1 MENLKITKNKS
12 LNHNYFDNLDCEKYW
27 LLGLFASDGSVNK
40 GDQVITIS
48 QSGDSGFSLISY
60 IHNLLECKNPIRTA
74 KTGKKDAHYIYISS
88 SNILKVFLD
97 FGIVPSK
104 SKIGY
109 KMPKIENIEHFRDFI
124 RGYVEGDGS
133 ITVQD
138 NGKGI
143 MYLSFQ
149 LIADIDFVN
158 DLIERLPEFKFN
170 VRKYKNKNYVTIA
183 LNGEKAILFC
193 DWLFQ
198 NDSLYKTY
206 KYQNYL
212 KAKDLFT
219 KTDRYKYRRIR
230 ENTLRD
236 YYSNPSAG
244 SEFVESLGLK
254 YGVASSTIYDW
265 IKDDKNEKK

>member
-1 MENLKITKNKS
+1 MEILKITKNKS
-12 LNHNYFDNLDCEKYW
+12 LNHDYFNVLDNEKYW
-27 LLGLFASDGSVNK
+27 LLGLFASDGSVHK
-40 GDQVITIS
+40 DSGVIQIS
-48 QSGDSGFSLISY
+48 QSGDDGLNLITY
-60 IHNLLECKNPIRTA
+60 VHKLLECKNPIGTS
-74 KTGKKDAHYIYISS
+74 KTSRKDAHSIHLSS
-88 SNILKVFLD
+88 SKLLKVFLD

-104 SKIGY
+104 SKVGY
-109 KMPKIENIEHFRDFI
+109 KMPKIENIEYFRDFI

-149 LIADIDFVN
+149 LIADTDFAN
-158 DLIERLPEFKFN
+158 DLILRLPQFSFN
-170 VRKYKNKNYVTIA
+170 VRLYKNKNYVTIS

-219 KTDRYKYRRIR
+219 KTDKYKYRKIR
-230 ENTLRD
+230 ENALSE
-236 YYSNPSAG
+236 YYNNPSAG
-244 SEFVESLGLK
+244 SKFVESLGLK
-254 YGVASSTIYDW
+254 YGVSWKTIYEW